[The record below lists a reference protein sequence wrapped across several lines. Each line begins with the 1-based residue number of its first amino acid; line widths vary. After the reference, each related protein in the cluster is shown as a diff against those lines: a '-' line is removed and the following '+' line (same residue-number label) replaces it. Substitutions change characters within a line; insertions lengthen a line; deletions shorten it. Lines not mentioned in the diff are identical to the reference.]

1 VRVTDASDLRPVDG
15 PPSPLW
21 RAWQATSRANRRL
34 AAAAVALAVG
44 VGGAAVLTGDDDED
58 EPVRRTTTAA
68 ASASPTPSASAS
80 PSPVAEASPDTAA
93 STAPAAVPPSAP
105 APSSASP
112 SPLPAAA
119 TPSVTPAAPAVL
131 RLGGDDLG
139 VTRVGAPDADA
150 VRAVSAVLG
159 PPVADPAPTT
169 ACVGAGDR
177 EVEWADFGLAITDG
191 RVSGWS
197 STDGRLRTP
206 SGVTIGTT
214 VTELRE
220 VYGDRLELHDASP
233 DSGPGFAV
241 RGVELGGAL
250 TGPGGDDRVAAFF
263 NRACSPP

>member
-1 VRVTDASDLRPVDG
+1 MGVTDVSDPQPG

-21 RAWQATSRANRRL
+21 RAWQGTSRANRLL
-34 AAAAVALAVG
+34 AAGALALAVG
-44 VGGAAVLTGDDDED
+44 AGGGILLTGGDED

-68 ASASPTPSASAS
+68 ASASPTASPSASPPADPSPTPSPSAVAASVAPPVAPSPSPSASA
-80 PSPVAEASPDTAA
+80 PVG
-93 STAPAAVPPSAP
+93 
-105 APSSASP
+105 
-112 SPLPAAA
+112 
-119 TPSVTPAAPAVL
+119 APAVPSPSSSPTERAVL
-131 RLGGDDLG
+131 QLGGDDLG
-139 VTRVGAPDADA
+139 VTRVGAPDAEA

-177 EVEWADFGLAITDG
+177 EVEWADFRLAITDG

-197 STDGRLRTP
+197 STDGRLGTP

-220 VYGDRLELHDASP
+220 VYGDRLELYDASP

-241 RGVELGGAL
+241 RGVELGGSL
-250 TGPGGDDRVAAFF
+250 TGPTGDDRVAAFF